1 MFWFWRNV
9 KFIIGNKK
17 VFNNNNVKNLKTRIE
32 NKKIKH
38 IVTGNTNTVFINP
51 MNSLLFVLRKIQ
63 LDKISLNKDF
73 YVFTGSTIG
82 VVPILSKGI
91 YKGVISK
98 LGSVLTKIN

>member
-1 MFWFWRNV
+1 
-9 KFIIGNKK
+9 
-17 VFNNNNVKNLKTRIE
+17 
-32 NKKIKH
+32 
-38 IVTGNTNTVFINP
+38 